1 MSIST
6 PVRSSTKVV
15 ASQVEPRIVDRRQT
29 VQLLARRRR
38 HRMQIALVAVVLL
51 VAAAVGLA
59 LSPVFAVQKIAVT
72 GQSRLEESALVSS
85 SGIAIGDH
93 LVAVDLS
100 AARSALMKMPWV
112 ASAHVERKWPHTLSF
127 KITEQQPAAVVRAGQ
142 DLVLVSSTGRILQR
156 EEKVGAGQLLLE
168 LDGSMQLAQGTP
180 PGTTSSQSDEGLI
193 GTSVS
198 SEVSQAI
205 GVLEAMDESL
215 RSEIGSARLSRVG
228 ALSLELTDG
237 TEVLFGPPEDVAA
250 KLLAVESVLN
260 QVVRECMKT
269 LDVRE
274 PTRAAVSRGPGC
286 AGISPASSS
295 KGKSG
300 SSSSAGTQSSSAG
313 AQSSS
318 AGEESSSTGT
328 KGSSAGAQ
336 SANQSASSSASVGDS
351 EN

>member
-1 MSIST
+1 MSTST
-6 PVRSSTKVV
+6 PVRSSAKVV
-15 ASQVEPRIVDRRQT
+15 ASQVEPRIVDRRRT
-29 VQLLARRRR
+29 VQLVARRRR

-51 VAAAVGLA
+51 VAAAVGLV
-59 LSPVFAVQKIAVT
+59 LSPVFAVQKITVS
-72 GQSRLEESALVSS
+72 GQSRLEETAVVAG
-85 SGIAIGDH
+85 SGVAIGDH
-93 LVAVDLS
+93 LVAVDLP
-100 AARSALMKMPWV
+100 AARSALMNMPWV
-112 ASAHVERKWPHTLSF
+112 ASAHVERKWPHTLLF

-168 LDGSMQLAQGTP
+168 LDGTMQLAQGTP
-180 PGTTSSQSDEGLI
+180 PGTPSSQSDEGLI

-205 GVLEAMDESL
+205 GVLEAMGESL

-300 SSSSAGTQSSSAG
+300 SSSAAGTQSSSAG
-313 AQSSS
+313 
-318 AGEESSSTGT
+318 TGT
-328 KGSSAGAQ
+328 KGSSASTQ

>member
-1 MSIST
+1 MSTST
-6 PVRSSTKVV
+6 PVISSAKVV
-15 ASQVEPRIVDRRQT
+15 ASQVEPRIVDRRRT
-29 VQLLARRRR
+29 VQLVARRRR

-51 VAAAVGLA
+51 VVAAMGLV
-59 LSPVFAVQKIAVT
+59 LSPVFAVQKITVT
-72 GQSRLEESALVSS
+72 GQSRLDETALVSG
-85 SGIAIGDH
+85 SGVAIGDH
-93 LVAVDLS
+93 LIAVDLS
-100 AARSALMKMPWV
+100 AARSALMNMPWV
-112 ASAHVERKWPHTLSF
+112 ASAHVERNWPHTLSF

-156 EEKVGAGQLLLE
+156 QEKVGAGQLLLE
-168 LDGSMQLAQGTP
+168 LDGSMQLAQGTQ
-180 PGTTSSQSDEGLI
+180 PGSTSSQSDERLI

-198 SEVSQAI
+198 SEVSQSI

-215 RSEIGSARLSRVG
+215 RSEISSAQLSRVG

-286 AGISPASSS
+286 AVISPASSS

-300 SSSSAGTQSSSAG
+300 LSSSAGTH
-313 AQSSS
+313 
-318 AGEESSSTGT
+318 SSSTGT

-336 SANQSASSSASVGDS
+336 SANQSGSSSTSVGDS

>member
-1 MSIST
+1 MSTST

-15 ASQVEPRIVDRRQT
+15 ASQVEPRIVDRRRT
-29 VQLLARRRR
+29 VQLVARRRR

-51 VAAAVGLA
+51 VAAAVGLV
-59 LSPVFAVQKIAVT
+59 LSPVFAVQKITVS
-72 GQSRLEESALVSS
+72 GQSRLEETAVVAG
-85 SGIAIGDH
+85 SGVAIGDH
-93 LVAVDLS
+93 LVAVDLP
-100 AARSALMKMPWV
+100 AARSALMNMPWV
-112 ASAHVERKWPHTLSF
+112 ASAHVERKWPHTLLF

-168 LDGSMQLAQGTP
+168 LDGTMQLAQGTP
-180 PGTTSSQSDEGLI
+180 PGTPSSQSDEGLI

-205 GVLEAMDESL
+205 GVLEAMGESL

-300 SSSSAGTQSSSAG
+300 SSSAAGTQSSSAG
-313 AQSSS
+313 
-318 AGEESSSTGT
+318 TGT
-328 KGSSAGAQ
+328 KGSSASTQ